1 MLGFHVLVNDRS
13 TFFAE
18 TDNNF
23 FLILEENFP
32 QKFFV
37 RYSRVTAKDRQ
48 LLCLIRINVF
58 FITFLSIVKRQN
70 IKLNLIYSQFPW
82 CKYSCHG

>member
-1 MLGFHVLVNDRS
+1 MLGFHVLVNDMS

-23 FLILEENFP
+23 FFFNSGR
-32 QKFFV
+32 KFSSEIFCG
-37 RYSRVTAKDRQ
+37 YSHVTAKDRQ

-58 FITFLSIVKRQN
+58 FITFLSIVKQQN

-82 CKYSCHG
+82 CK